1 MNRATASILFGLAW
15 GFTAILH
22 AQPPADGEDRQG
34 HAAPAAQELAHVT
47 SWIGNTWGAAGA
59 HYSALKNNMQMFVDA
74 MGVAPDG
81 TVFTSSIWDEAH
93 KEMGFYR
100 DGRDLGQWDEIGS
113 ADWPKS
119 QWSFNNADGGAV
131 AAGDRYVFLTIDRT
145 INSKQQ
151 GPGWFRRY
159 DRRTNKPK
167 GFDVKVSSARIEG
180 LALDGGELFVADRTG
195 SRIAVFDA
203 ETLKQRRAFP
213 CGQPGKLAVDGD
225 GHLWVLQRA
234 ERAVACVARDGKP
247 LGTRIALAARS
258 RPADIAWN
266 AARRQLMVA
275 DDGPDHDVKFFD
287 RGKLAGTF
295 GAKGGLFSG
304 VPGQW
309 QPGKFF
315 DLSGVGADRE
325 GNIHVAM
332 SGRRSV
338 QKGGAAIESY
348 TPGGKL
354 RWAAYNHGF
363 IEVGL
368 VDPASETDVFTTTK
382 HYVMDYGKAAGHEWS
397 YRGHTLDLARF
408 PDDARPRVWESCA
421 LAIRRIEGKRFLFF
435 SDMYSS
441 FLAVY
446 RFDGEIAVPC
456 ALIMKSHWQQ
466 PRPMS
471 SAKDVGDALTS
482 GLASLARRGPWPPRQ
497 PKQGEW
503 IWVDAN
509 GDGQMDAGQYESNH
523 GLNAPD
529 DAWGWSVD
537 QRGGIWLATAK
548 AGVRHYACQGLNKHG
563 VPRYDF
569 AHTTLAPMPAPFTLL
584 RRAEYDAAG
593 DTMILSGY
601 TAAFPNASNLWGKC
615 IGRVVARYDH
625 WSAGASK
632 PAWLIED
639 LLYAQGGFHHDRFLT
654 ALDVAGDYVFLQTSH
669 CDEQFHENT
678 QTCFVYS
685 KAGGKLVGHMRPGPE
700 VQIGPAQIDIAWG
713 MRAFRRA
720 DGEYLVF
727 VEDDWFGKVLM
738 YRWRP
743 AR

>member
-1 MNRATASILFGLAW
+1 MKYAGNFSISCAILL
-15 GFTAILH
+15 GFTSLVYGESPAGEQTGKAI
-22 AQPPADGEDRQG
+22 PPV
-34 HAAPAAQELAHVT
+34 QELKHAT

-59 HYSALKNNMQMFVDA
+59 RYSALKNNMQMFVDA
-74 MGVAPDG
+74 MSVGSDG

-100 DGRDLGQWDEIGS
+100 DGQDLGQWDELGS

-159 DRRTNKPK
+159 DRRTNRPK
-167 GFDVKVSSARIEG
+167 GFDVKVSTARLAG
-180 LALDGGELFVADRTG
+180 LALWGGELIVADRAG
-195 SRIAVFDA
+195 NRIVVFDV
-203 ETLKQRRAFP
+203 ETLQQRRTFP
-213 CGQPGKLAVDGD
+213 CESPGKLAVDGD
-225 GHLWVLQRA
+225 GHLWVLKRA
-234 ERAVACVARDGKP
+234 ERTVVCLAPDGEP
-247 LGTRIALAARS
+247 LDVHVTLAPES
-258 RPADIAWN
+258 RAADIAWI
-266 AARRQLMVA
+266 AARKQLMVA
-275 DDGPDHDVKFFD
+275 DDGPDHDIKFYD
-287 RGKLAGTF
+287 RGKPAGTF

-304 VPGQW
+304 VRGQW

-315 DLSGVGADRE
+315 DLSGVGADRD
-325 GNIHVAM
+325 GNIYVGM
-332 SGRRSV
+332 SGTRSV
-338 QKGGAAIESY
+338 QKGGGAIESY
-348 TPGGKL
+348 TPDGKL
-354 RWAAYNHGF
+354 RWATYNHGF

-382 HYVMDYGKAAGHEWS
+382 HYVMDYGKDVGHEWS
-397 YRGHTLDLARF
+397 YRGHTLDTARF
-408 PDDARPRVWESCA
+408 PADARRRAGESCA
-421 LAIRRIEGKRFLFF
+421 LAVRRIEGKRFLFF
-435 SDMYSS
+435 SDMYST

-466 PRPMS
+466 PNKPV
-471 SAKDVGDALTS
+471 AGDDGGDTFVS
-482 GLASLARRGPWPPRQ
+482 QQGTVVRGGPWPPEQ
-497 PKQGEW
+497 PKKGEW
-503 IWVDAN
+503 IWIDSN
-509 GDGQMDAGQYESNH
+509 GDGQMDSGEYESNQ
-523 GLNAPD
+523 GRNAPD

-537 QRGGIWLATAK
+537 QRGDIWLATAK
-548 AGVRHYACQGLNKHG
+548 NGVRRYACQGLNAHG

-584 RRAEYDAAG
+584 RRAEYDAEH
-593 DTMILSGY
+593 DTMIVSGY
-601 TAAFPNASNLWGKC
+601 TAACPNANNLWGKC

-625 WSAGASK
+625 WSAGPIR
-632 PAWLIED
+632 PAWTIEN
-639 LLYAQGGFHHDRFLT
+639 LLYAKGAFHHDRFIT

-669 CDEQFHENT
+669 CDEAFHENT
-678 QTCFVYS
+678 QTCFVHS
-685 KAGGKLVGHMRPGPE
+685 KADGSLVGQMRPGPE

-713 MRAFRRA
+713 MRAFRR
-720 DGEYLVF
+720 DSGEYLVF

>member
-1 MNRATASILFGLAW
+1 
-15 GFTAILH
+15 
-22 AQPPADGEDRQG
+22 
-34 HAAPAAQELAHVT
+34 
-47 SWIGNTWGAAGA
+47 
-59 HYSALKNNMQMFVDA
+59 
-74 MGVAPDG
+74 
-81 TVFTSSIWDEAH
+81 
-93 KEMGFYR
+93 
-100 DGRDLGQWDEIGS
+100 
-113 ADWPKS
+113 
-119 QWSFNNADGGAV
+119 
-131 AAGDRYVFLTIDRT
+131 
-145 INSKQQ
+145 
-151 GPGWFRRY
+151 
-159 DRRTNKPK
+159 
-167 GFDVKVSSARIEG
+167 
-180 LALDGGELFVADRTG
+180 
-195 SRIAVFDA
+195 
-203 ETLKQRRAFP
+203 
-213 CGQPGKLAVDGD
+213 
-225 GHLWVLQRA
+225 
-234 ERAVACVARDGKP
+234 
-247 LGTRIALAARS
+247 
-258 RPADIAWN
+258 
-266 AARRQLMVA
+266 MVA
-275 DDGPDHDVKFFD
+275 DDGPDHNVKFFD

-325 GNIHVAM
+325 GRHSCCHERQAFRAK
-332 SGRRSV
+332 GRRRHR
-338 QKGGAAIESY
+338 
-348 TPGGKL
+348 KL
-354 RWAAYNHGF
+354 HPRR
-363 IEVGL
+363 
-368 VDPASETDVFTTTK
+368 
-382 HYVMDYGKAAGHEWS
+382 KAALGGVQSRVHRSRAGGSGQRDRRVHDHE
-397 YRGHTLDLARF
+397 TLRDGLWQSG
-408 PDDARPRVWESCA
+408 RPRVVVPRPHARPGPISRRCPAAHLGE
-421 LAIRRIEGKRFLFF
+421 LRVAIRRIEGKRFLFF

-456 ALIMKSHWQQ
+456 ADHEIAL
-466 PRPMS
+466 
-471 SAKDVGDALTS
+471 AAAAADVVGEGRRRRLDL
-482 GLASLARRGPWPPRQ
+482 GPGEPGRRGPWPPRQ
-497 PKQGEW
+497 PKQGES

-529 DAWGWSVD
+529 DAWGWSVN